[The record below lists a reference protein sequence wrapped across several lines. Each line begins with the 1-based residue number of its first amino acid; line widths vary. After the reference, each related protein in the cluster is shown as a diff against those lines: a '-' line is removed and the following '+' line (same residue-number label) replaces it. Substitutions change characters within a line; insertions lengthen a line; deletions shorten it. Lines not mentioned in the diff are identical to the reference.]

1 MCMWFPHSCVARGYL
16 LTGETGEN
24 SPGGISPRFP
34 GRVHSMALSS
44 GEFPP
49 DFPGRVNSMAQ
60 CCRGNS
66 PPFSRPGAF
75 DGPGIVFGGI
85 SPRFP
90 GRVHSMAQ
98 CCREHGAIERSR
110 PAGKTGEN
118 SPDDRTIGCIRP
130 GNRGK
135 ISPTTLGHRMH
146 PAGESGENSPENI
159 GPSSAPGREIGGK
172 FPRQHR
178 AIEFTRPGNRGETPL
193 LGAWIRGF
201 FLALFFM
208 ALFHKQNPASVNQ
221 FVRRVAQRGEG
232 LCKTRPRGFKS
243 RRKFYPRFARLS
255 RQPSPHWS

>member
-1 MCMWFPHSCVARGYL
+1 MHPAGK
-16 LTGETGEN
+16 TG
-24 SPGGISPRFP
+24 
-34 GRVHSMALSS
+34 
-44 GEFPP
+44 
-49 DFPGRVNSMAQ
+49 
-60 CCRGNS
+60 GNS
-66 PPFSRPGAF
+66 P
-75 DGPGIVFGGI
+75 DNIGP
-85 SPRFP
+85 SSSP
-90 GRVHSMAQ
+90 GRGNRGEIPPTTGPSNAPGREIGGKFP
-98 CCREHGAIERSR
+98 REHWAIERSR

-201 FLALFFM
+201 FLALFF
-208 ALFHKQNPASVNQ
+208 LWPYFINKTPPA
-221 FVRRVAQRGEG
+221 
-232 LCKTRPRGFKS
+232 
-243 RRKFYPRFARLS
+243 
-255 RQPSPHWS
+255 